1 MVQICVYKLSYLA
14 NRSSVCYASI

>member
-1 MVQICVYKLSYLA
+1 MVQICVYKLSYQA